1 MTNEMNA
8 NAALE
13 PKAEVKRTEDDA
25 TEVRPRKS
33 GPAIVVR
40 ARKVV
45 KSFGRN
51 TVLKGIDMEIH
62 RGKVV
67 VILGPSGSGKSTFLR
82 AINHLESIDSGSIQ
96 VDGVQIGYV
105 EKNGVLEEA
114 PYSVVAQQRRRI
126 GMAFQSFNLFPH
138 MTVLENVMEAP
149 VHVHGEDPAVV
160 RPRALKLLK
169 RVGLLEKANEY
180 PRRLS
185 GGQQQRVSIARAL
198 CIKPDLLLFDEPTSA
213 LDPELVGEVLN
224 TIRDL
229 AKEGFTMVVVTH
241 EIPFT
246 REVADWVVFMADG
259 RVVEEGK
266 PRDVLV
272 HPKQPR
278 TREFL
283 KRYLPPETK
292 AAEPAA
298 SL

>member
-1 MTNEMNA
+1 M
-8 NAALE
+8 AADQILDE
-13 PKAEVKRTEDDA
+13 A
-25 TEVRPRKS
+25 TEVHPIKT

-40 ARKVV
+40 ASNVK
-45 KSFGRN
+45 KSFGQN
-51 TVLKGIDMEIH
+51 EVLKGINLEVH

-67 VILGPSGSGKSTFLR
+67 VILGPSGSGKSTLLR
-82 AINHLESIDSGSIQ
+82 TINHLESIDSGSIQ
-96 VDGVQIGYV
+96 VDRVQLGYV
-105 EKNGVLEEA
+105 EKNGRLEEA
-114 PYSVVAQQRRRI
+114 PYPVLAQQRRRI
-126 GMAFQSFNLFPH
+126 GMVFQSFNLFPH

-149 VHVHGEDPAVV
+149 VHVHGEDSEIV
-160 RPRALKLLK
+160 RKRALKLLK
-169 RVGLLEKANEY
+169 RVGLLEKAGEY

-185 GGQQQRVSIARAL
+185 GGQQQRVAIARAL
-198 CIKPDLLLFDEPTSA
+198 CIQPDLLLFDEPTSA

-241 EIPFT
+241 EIPFS

-272 HPKQPR
+272 NPQQPR

-283 KRYLPPETK
+283 KRYI
-292 AAEPAA
+292 
-298 SL
+298 